1 MDWVETAG
9 TPRFPG
15 AIDPHGLSDAAPIT
29 GPSSVLSPEQ
39 RVLANI
45 DSGWGGSSQSIGWQ
59 APVSNLTGWPS
70 GAGALQSTSLS
81 SSQAPAPAQSA
92 LGGVEDSTRIPLP
105 ADASHAE
112 DSTNGNP
119 LSLLHHPQN
128 GRATELPAPSYSSG
142 TLFDAVGDRGI
153 VALTGQ
159 GAAATTTPEARAGVS
174 EIHSEVDV
182 GTARPSQTGGESAG
196 PPNPSAATNTTGV
209 ARPTPKKKP
218 ARPRAP
224 KKKAKPPAAPIRR
237 TRKVKKPRPPDV
249 LLGAGGRE
257 RAMALLRALV
267 NSPLSEE
274 FRKPVIQLHPEVRIT
289 HPTLARF
296 QDRSTVVVRSSCTA
310 LYWRAICAIFF
321 PLPFLQA
328 PS

>member
-9 TPRFPG
+9 TPRFPSG
-15 AIDPHGLSDAAPIT
+15 IDPHGLSDAGPIT
-29 GPSSVLSPEQ
+29 GASSVLSPDQ

-59 APVSNLTGWPS
+59 APVPNLTGWP
-70 GAGALQSTSLS
+70 GAGAPQSTGLS
-81 SSQAPAPAQSA
+81 SSQAPAPEESA
-92 LGGVEDSTRIPLP
+92 LGEVEESSGIPLSP
-105 ADASHAE
+105 DASPTE
-112 DSTNGNP
+112 DRANGNP
-119 LSLLHHPQN
+119 LSLLHHAQN

-159 GAAATTTPEARAGVS
+159 GTAANTTPEATGDVS
-174 EIHSEVDV
+174 EIHSTVDV
-182 GTARPSQTGGESAG
+182 GAGLPSQTGGESADL
-196 PPNPSAATNTTGV
+196 PTPSAATNTTV
-209 ARPTPKKKP
+209 IARPTPKKKP
-218 ARPRAP
+218 AKPRAP
-224 KKKAKPPAAPIRR
+224 KKKVKPQAAPIRR

-249 LLGAGGRE
+249 PLGAGGRE

-289 HPTLARF
+289 HPKLPRF
-296 QDRSTVVVRSSCTA
+296 QYRSTVVVRTSCIA
-310 LYWRAICAIFF
+310 LYRRAFF
-321 PLPFLQA
+321 SLLPSLQA
-328 PS
+328 PA